1 MKRLLL
7 LSALLVT
14 VFSVRAQ
21 SGQGVEQF
29 VFSEAGEGYFPLAAD
44 GMPANVMSDDNDKG
58 VQRAV
63 VDLCEDILKVTGYH
77 SLTYKPNAVVIG
89 TIGNSK
95 IIDRLVVE
103 GKIDG
108 KQLHGKTEKYIITT
122 LDGVNINGADKVL
135 VVAGSDKRGTIYGVY
150 EISRQIGVS
159 PWYWWADVPVKHEL
173 NLFVKPGVYTDGEP
187 KVRYRGIFI
196 NDEAPAFQGW
206 CVEKFGGV
214 NSKMYEHM
222 FELILRLKGN
232 FLWPAM
238 WGNMFYYDDPRNG
251 ELANDMGIVIGT
263 SHHEPMGRAH
273 EEWKVSGSGSWN
285 YVTNAATLDKFW
297 EGGMERMKDYET
309 IVTVGMRGD
318 GDEAMSPTPN
328 LSLLENIVTSQREI
342 IQKVTGKKPEETPQ
356 AWALYKEVQDYY
368 DQGMRVPDD
377 VTLLFADD
385 NWGNVRKLPD
395 LGAKPRKGG
404 YGMYYHFD
412 YVGAPRNY
420 KWLNV
425 SQISRIWEQM
435 NLCYT
440 HGVQQIWV
448 VNVGDLKPM
457 EYPISFFLDMAWNP
471 ERFSVQNLEAW
482 NERWCAAQFG
492 EEFAPQTA
500 RLMNLYTQYNTR
512 ITPEL
517 LDARTYSLENYDE
530 FERVV
535 GEYRA
540 LLIDASRIYNLL
552 PADARDAFDE
562 LVLFPI
568 NAVCNLYEMYY
579 AVAMNRYY
587 AEKKDLRANAFADKV
602 KECFEFDARL
612 TCHYNEDIAGG
623 KWSHMMDQV
632 HIGYRFWNDPRT
644 NIMPRVEYVEG
655 EAPSGKTFIEKEGY
669 VSIEAE
675 DFARSS
681 GNKHIHWEVI
691 PWLGRTRSGVTTMP
705 ANVYPKEKDNVYIE
719 YSMQTE
725 TAGEATVNVWLAPTL
740 NFNANKGLR
749 YALSVDGGEETVVNF
764 NGHYK
769 GELGPWQ
776 GFRIIQS
783 ASKLDFGE
791 AGNHTLRVRV
801 LEPGIV
807 FEKIM
812 VDFGGLKPSYLGAPE
827 SNYIEE

>member
-1 MKRLLL
+1 MKKLLL
-7 LSALLVT
+7 LSLFLV
-14 VFSVRAQ
+14 SMLSSLSA
-21 SGQGVEQF
+21 QGVEQF
-29 VFSEAGEGYFPLAAD
+29 VFNEPTDGYFPLAND
-44 GMPANVMSDDNDKG
+44 GMPANIISDDADKG

-63 VDLCEDILKVTGYH
+63 LNLCEDIFKVTGYH

-89 TIGNSK
+89 TMGQSK
-95 IIDRLVVE
+95 LIDRLVAQ

-108 KQLHGKTEKYIITT
+108 NELRGKTEKYIITT
-122 LDGVNINGADKVL
+122 VTGEYINDATNVL
-135 VVAGSDKRGTIYGVY
+135 VVAGSDKRGTIYGTY

-159 PWYWWADVPVKHEL
+159 PWYWWADVPVKRQP

-238 WGNMFYYDDPRNG
+238 WGNMFYHDDPKSG

-273 EEWKVSGSGSWN
+273 EEWKVSGSGAWN
-285 YVTNAATLDKFW
+285 YQTNTATLDKFW
-297 EGGMERMKDYET
+297 EGGMERMKNYET

-328 LSLLENIVTSQREI
+328 LSLLENIVKKQRQI
-342 IQKVTGKKPEETPQ
+342 IQKVTGKKPEEVPQ

-395 LGAKPRKGG
+395 INAKPRKGG

-425 SQISRIWEQM
+425 TQISRTWEQM

-440 HGVQQIWV
+440 HGVRQIWV

-457 EYPISFFLDMAWNP
+457 EYPISFFLDMAWDP
-471 ERFSVQNLEAW
+471 ERFNAQNLEQW
-482 NERWCAAQFG
+482 NEQWCAAQFG
-492 EEFAPQTA
+492 QEFAKETA

-517 LDARTYSLENYDE
+517 LTANSFSLENYGE
-530 FERVV
+530 FERVL
-535 GEYRA
+535 GEYRS

-552 PADARDAFDE
+552 PADTRDAFDE

-568 NAVCNLYEMYY
+568 NGVCNLYEMYY

-587 AEKKDLRANAFADKV
+587 AAKNDLRANAFADKV
-602 KECFEFDARL
+602 KECFDRDARL
-612 TCHYNEDIAGG
+612 TIHYNKEIADG
-623 KWSHMMDQV
+623 KWAHMMDQV
-632 HIGYRFWNDPRT
+632 RIGYRSWNDPRS
-644 NIMPRVEYVEG
+644 NIMPQVTYVEG
-655 EAPSGKTFIEKEGY
+655 EVPKEKTFVEKDKY
-669 VSIEAE
+669 ISIEAE
-675 DFARSS
+675 NFAKSV
-681 GNKHIHWEVI
+681 GNAQIRWEVI
-691 PWLGRTRSGVTTMP
+691 PWLGRTKSGVTTMP
-705 ANVYPKEKDNVYIE
+705 ANAYPKEGDNIYIE
-719 YSMQTE
+719 YAVQTQ
-725 TAGEATVNVWLAPTL
+725 TDGEADVNVWLAPTL

-749 YALSVDGGEETVVNF
+749 YALSVDGGAQTVVNF

-769 GELGPWQ
+769 GELGNWQ
-776 GFRIIQS
+776 GYRIIKS
-783 ASKLDFGE
+783 VTKLNFGA
-791 AGNHTLRVRV
+791 AGKHTLRIRV

-807 FEKIM
+807 FEKVM
-812 VDFGGLKPSYLGAPE
+812 LDFGGLKPTYLGAPE
-827 SNYIEE
+827 SDYIKE